1 MKIKNILVPV
11 DFSPC
16 SNNALKYAMEFHK
29 KINAKLMLLHG
40 FRVPIPAAEISFD
53 VHPGMIDDY
62 EKEVVEK
69 FKQLESEIPGLE
81 AENYDYKIEMAFA
94 IDAILKTIEEH
105 DIELVIMGTKGAG
118 NVATAILGSNTYE
131 VIKRAPCPVI
141 AVPEDYTL
149 SGIDRMAIATDYH
162 KVEDYEGLD
171 CFGAIAK
178 EFHAEVHILNINK
191 NPSAMEVKEAEEA
204 VDLHNFFKKEDIE
217 HHFDFSQEEDIATGI
232 SNFVEEKKIDLL
244 GMIPQK
250 HHWFDN
256 LFHRSI
262 TRKIA
267 LHLKVPLLT
276 FR

>member
-1 MKIKNILVPV
+1 MSIKHILVPV
-11 DFSPC
+11 DFSAC
-16 SNNALKYAMEFHK
+16 SNNAVKYAMEFHR

-53 VHPGMIDDY
+53 VHPTIVEDY

-69 FKQLESEIPGLE
+69 FKQLETEIPGLE

-94 IDAILKTIEEH
+94 IDAILKTVEVH
-105 DIELVIMGTKGAG
+105 DIDLVIMGTKGAG

-131 VIKRAPCPVI
+131 VIKKAPCPVI
-141 AVPEDYTL
+141 AVPEAYTL
-149 SGIDRMAIATDYH
+149 SGIDRIALATDYH
-162 KVEDYEGLD
+162 KVENYEGLD
-171 CFGAIAK
+171 FFGAIAK

-204 VDLHNFFKKEDIE
+204 VDLHNYFKDENIE
-217 HHFDFSQEEDIATGI
+217 HHFNFSQEEDIALGI
-232 SNFVEEKKIDLL
+232 NNFVEEKKMDLL
-244 GMIPQK
+244 AMMPQK
-250 HHWFDN
+250 HRWFDH